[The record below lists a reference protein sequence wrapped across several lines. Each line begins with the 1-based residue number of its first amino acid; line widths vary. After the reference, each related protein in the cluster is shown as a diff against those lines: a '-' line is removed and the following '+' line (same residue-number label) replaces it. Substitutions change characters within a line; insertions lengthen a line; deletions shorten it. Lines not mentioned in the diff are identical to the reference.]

1 MVTLRTYTNALE
13 AGMTKSILDK
23 HNIFCSLADENANLY
38 GGAPFAMP
46 VRLLVREEQADEA
59 RRILETT
66 AQQFK
71 DLERTGQAWEKNSM
85 DGELTDI
92 LDELKKVRSRIESNT
107 AIVVLLLV
115 GFVIYGLYQINSSS
129 TTSQSRQRQT
139 ESWNSVRTA
148 IDNFQYD
155 KAAEIAQRLTE
166 KNPNYYYGYAYL
178 GHIALERNRLKE
190 AEGYFARAYEL
201 FPSNENEQDLQAVR
215 KRLAAENS
223 R

>member
-13 AGMTKSILDK
+13 AGMTKSILDE

-71 DLERTGQAWEKNSM
+71 DLERIGQVWEKNSM
-85 DGELTDI
+85 DDELTDI

-115 GFVIYGLYQINSSS
+115 GFVIYGLY
-129 TTSQSRQRQT
+129 
-139 ESWNSVRTA
+139 
-148 IDNFQYD
+148 
-155 KAAEIAQRLTE
+155 
-166 KNPNYYYGYAYL
+166 
-178 GHIALERNRLKE
+178 
-190 AEGYFARAYEL
+190 
-201 FPSNENEQDLQAVR
+201 
-215 KRLAAENS
+215 
-223 R
+223 